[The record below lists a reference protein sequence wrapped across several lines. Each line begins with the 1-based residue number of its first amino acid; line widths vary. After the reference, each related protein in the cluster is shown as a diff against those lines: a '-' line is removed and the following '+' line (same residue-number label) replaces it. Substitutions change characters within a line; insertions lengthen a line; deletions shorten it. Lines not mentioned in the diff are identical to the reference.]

1 MFEPSGLRTGYA
13 VFAVAFQIMLVA
25 DFIAR
30 LVRPE
35 LELKWGW
42 IVYVVGIV
50 GGLVLT
56 ILLIA
61 RGIPTKFVIG
71 PVLLFVWTIFGLLVD
86 SILRIPWRS
95 PPRLALLMPYVTL
108 YTVTL
113 FGFLFPLWEFG
124 PRWGIIYTVFCVAQ
138 YALNI
143 SSHFRK

>member
-35 LELKWGW
+35 LELNWGW

-71 PVLLFVWTIFGLLVD
+71 PVLLLVWTISAWSLT
-86 SILRIPWRS
+86 RS
-95 PPRLALLMPYVTL
+95 CGSRGAARR
-108 YTVTL
+108 
-113 FGFLFPLWEFG
+113 GS
-124 PRWGIIYTVFCVAQ
+124 RC
-138 YALNI
+138 
-143 SSHFRK
+143 